1 MKNKVKITVAWS
13 EKGVELTTD
22 RGRKWVLKAS
32 DVVDYQFSC
41 KNMIGYLAQA
51 LLQVTF
57 ANWIERTEACK
68 VAFTLTAEDVIE
80 S

>member
-1 MKNKVKITVAWS
+1 MKDKVKVTVAWS

-22 RGRKWVLKAS
+22 RGRKWVLQS
-32 DVVDYQFSC
+32 STVFDYQISC
-41 KNMIGYLAQA
+41 KNMIACLTDA

-57 ANWIERTEACK
+57 AKWIERTEACK

>member
-1 MKNKVKITVAWS
+1 MKDKVKITVAWS

-22 RGRKWVLKAS
+22 RGRKWVLQAS
-32 DVVDYQFSC
+32 NTEDYQLSC
-41 KNMIGYLAQA
+41 KNMIGYLADA

-68 VAFTLTAEDVIE
+68 VAFTLTAEDVKE